1 MMKDKNFKRLV
12 SVITEKPSNL
22 RKISTV
28 IVTVSRLA
36 RQVLNR
42 LDRIRNLRSK
52 P

>member
-12 SVITEKPSNL
+12 SVITEKPGNL

-28 IVTVSRLA
+28 IVMVSRLV
-36 RQVLNR
+36 RQVWNR
-42 LDRIRNLRSK
+42 LDRIQDLRSK

>member
-12 SVITEKPSNL
+12 SVIKKKPGSL

-28 IVTVSRLA
+28 IVMVSRLV
-36 RQVLNR
+36 RQVWNR
-42 LDRIRNLRSK
+42 LDRIQNLRSK